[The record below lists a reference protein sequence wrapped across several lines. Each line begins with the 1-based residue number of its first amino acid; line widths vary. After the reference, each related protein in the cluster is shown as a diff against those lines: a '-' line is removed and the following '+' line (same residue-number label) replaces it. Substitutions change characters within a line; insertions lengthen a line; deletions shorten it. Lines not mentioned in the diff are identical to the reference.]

1 MEHNPRAPPMEHME
15 GKEQTHIKKSA
26 ILDRKYLE
34 YALWESQRNDDAP
47 IMDGGGLS
55 DSRQ

>member
-1 MEHNPRAPPMEHME
+1 MEHME
-15 GKEQTHIKKSA
+15 GKEQTHIQKSA
-26 ILDRKYLE
+26 IPDRRYLE
-34 YALWESQRNDDAP
+34 YALWESQRNVDAL